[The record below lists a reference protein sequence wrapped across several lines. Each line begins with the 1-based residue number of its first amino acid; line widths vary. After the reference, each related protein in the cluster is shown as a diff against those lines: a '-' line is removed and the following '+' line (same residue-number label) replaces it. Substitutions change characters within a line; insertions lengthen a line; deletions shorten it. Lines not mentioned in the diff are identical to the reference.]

1 MPGSNARALE
11 KARRLPADSLILD
24 LEDAVAPDAKALARD
39 QVQRALAEGGYGAR
53 EVVVRVN
60 GLDTHWAAE
69 DIRVMA
75 RTSADALLFP
85 KVETP
90 DQVLEAIETLDS
102 AGARPGMPVWIMAET
117 PRCILGI
124 DAVAGASTRLRVVV
138 MGTSDLGKE
147 LRVRY
152 TLDRAGLSTA
162 LSFCVLAARSHG
174 LEILDGVHPNLQDP
188 DGFKHVCQTGR
199 ELGFDGKTLI
209 HPAQIE
215 TANRVF
221 GPDPDELAQARRI
234 VDAWAQASTERR
246 GVVVV
251 DGRMIESLHVEE
263 ARRSLALAEAIAA
276 LNVG

>member
-1 MPGSNARALE
+1 MPGSNARALS
-11 KARRLPADSLILD
+11 KARLLPADSLIFD
-24 LEDAVAPDAKALARD
+24 LEDAVAPDAKSIARD

-60 GLDTHWAAE
+60 GLDTQWAAE
-69 DIRVMA
+69 DIKVMA
-75 RTSADALLFP
+75 RTSAHALLFP
-85 KVETP
+85 KVEAP
-90 DQVLEAIETLDS
+90 DQVLEAIENMDS

-117 PRCILGI
+117 PRCVLGI
-124 DAVAGASTRLRVVV
+124 DAVAGASSRLRVIV

-152 TLDRAGLSTA
+152 TADRAGLSTA
-162 LSFCVLAARSHG
+162 LSLCVLAARSHG
-174 LEILDGVHPNLQDP
+174 LEILDGVHPSLTDTE
-188 DGFKHVCQTGR
+188 GFERSCQTGR

-215 TANRVF
+215 TANRLF
-221 GPDPDELAQARRI
+221 GPDPDELTLARRI
-234 VDAWAQASTERR
+234 VDAWKQAAQERR

-263 ARRSLALAEAIAA
+263 ARRSLALATAIEA
-276 LNVG
+276 LDTP